1 MPSMMNISDLL
12 NVNPVLVDR
21 IRLSVMAYLAAAQ
34 EPVTFKQLIDELEL
48 TKGNLSSHMRKLED
62 AELVVVEKQFVGRR
76 PQTTYQ
82 CTAAGKQEMNDYLAA
97 VEAVLKQ
104 AL

>member
-1 MPSMMNISDLL
+1 MDITDLL
-12 NVNPVLVDR
+12 NVNPVLADR
-21 IRLSVMAYLAAAQ
+21 IRLSVMAYLASADK
-34 EPVTFKQLIDELEL
+34 PITFNTIIEELKL

-62 AELVVVEKQFVGRR
+62 AKLIDVQKKFVDRR

-82 CTAAGKQEMNDYLAA
+82 CTKLGKKEMNNYLTTI
-97 VEAVLKQ
+97 ESVLKN

>member
-1 MPSMMNISDLL
+1 MDITDLL
-12 NVNPVLVDR
+12 NVNPMLVDR
-21 IRLSVMAYLAAAQ
+21 IRLSVMVYLASAK
-34 EPVTFKQLIDELEL
+34 EPISFNTLIEELGL

-62 AELVVVEKQFVGRR
+62 AAFIVVKKKFVGRR

-82 CTAAGKQEMNDYLAA
+82 CTKKGEQEMNQYLTA
-97 VEAVLKQ
+97 VESLLKS

>member
-1 MPSMMNISDLL
+1 MDITDLL
-12 NVNPVLVDR
+12 NVNPMLVDR
-21 IRLSVMAYLAAAQ
+21 IRLSVMVYLATADA
-34 EPVTFKQLIDELEL
+34 PVTFNTILEELEL

-62 AELVVVEKQFVGRR
+62 AKLVDINKKFVGRR

-82 CTAAGKQEMNDYLAA
+82 CTKLGKKEMNDYLTA
-97 VEAVLKQ
+97 VESVLKN

>member
-1 MPSMMNISDLL
+1 MDITDLL

-21 IRLSVMAYLAAAQ
+21 IRLSVMVYLAAAD
-34 EPVTFKQLIDELEL
+34 EPVTFNTIIEELEL

-62 AELVVVEKQFVGRR
+62 AKLININKKFVGRR

-82 CTAAGKQEMNDYLAA
+82 CTKLGKKEMNDYLSA
-97 VEAVLKQ
+97 VESVLKN

>member
-1 MPSMMNISDLL
+1 MDISDLL

-21 IRLSVMAYLAAAQ
+21 IRLSIMVYLAATDA
-34 EPVTFKQLIDELEL
+34 PVTFNAIIEELEL

-62 AELVVVEKQFVGRR
+62 AKLVDINKKFVGRR

-82 CTAAGKQEMNDYLAA
+82 CTKLGKKEMNDYLTA
-97 VEAVLKQ
+97 VESVLKN

>member
-1 MPSMMNISDLL
+1 MAINDLL

-21 IRLSVMAYLAAAQ
+21 IRLSVMAYLATSDK
-34 EPVTFKQLIDELEL
+34 PVAFNTIIEELEL

-62 AELVVVEKQFVGRR
+62 AKLIQVQKKFVDRR

-82 CTAAGKQEMNDYLAA
+82 CTKLGKKEMNNYLTAI
-97 VEAVLKQ
+97 ESVLQKVDK
-104 AL
+104 